1 LSLKKILVVCL
12 GNICRSPMAEG
23 ILRDRIKKAGKNA
36 IVDSAGTSDYHNGAP
51 PDLRAIKTL
60 SQKGIDISGLAA
72 RNFTVRDFDDFD
84 YIYAMDFSNYMNI
97 ISKARNEEDKAKVAM
112 IMDIVSP
119 GNNRSVPDPFYGSWD
134 GFEEVYEM
142 LDEASKRIAENL

>member
-1 LSLKKILVVCL
+1 VCL

-23 ILRDRIKKAGKNA
+23 ILRNRILLAGKKA
-36 IVDSAGTSDYHNGAP
+36 IVDSAGTSDYHNGDN

-84 YIYAMDFSNYMNI
+84 FIYAMDFSNYMNI
-97 ISKARNEEDKAKVAM
+97 ISKARNEEDKSKVAM
-112 IMDIVSP
+112 IMDVVSP
-119 GNNRSVPDPFYGSWD
+119 GNNRSVPDPFYGGIE

-142 LDEASKRIAENL
+142 LDEAAKKIAEKL